1 MGKNR
6 QGAEMTGSIL
16 IIEGEPSLRQKL
28 TSALDEADF
37 SVAAVPDFPEALR
50 KLTDFK
56 PDLVIMDA
64 VLPSGDGMD
73 ACYQLRN
80 TLGVRVPV
88 VLIGSEESSDEL
100 WGRVLEA
107 EADLYLVKP
116 LRYWELVARVKAILR
131 RCSRMGVPRY
141 QNE

>member
-6 QGAEMTGSIL
+6 QREGMTGRIL
-16 IIEGEPSLRQKL
+16 IIEDEPSLSKEL

-37 SVAAVPDFPEALR
+37 SIAAVPDFPDAMR
-50 KLTDFK
+50 KLADFK
-56 PDLVIMDA
+56 PDMIIMDA

-73 ACYQLRN
+73 TCRQLRN
-80 TLGVRVPV
+80 TLGVPV
-88 VLIGSEESSDEL
+88 VLIGSEDSSAEL
-100 WGRVLEA
+100 WERVMEA

>member
-1 MGKNR
+1 
-6 QGAEMTGSIL
+6 MTAGGIL
-16 IIEGEPSLRQKL
+16 IIEGEPSLSKEL

-37 SVAAVPDFPEALR
+37 SVATVPDFPEALR

-80 TLGVRVPV
+80 TLGVPI

-100 WGRVLEA
+100 WGRVLEV

-131 RCSRMGVPRY
+131 RYRRQEAPTY

>member
-1 MGKNR
+1 
-6 QGAEMTGSIL
+6 MTDRIL
-16 IIEGEPSLRQKL
+16 IIEGEPFLSKAL
-28 TSALDEADF
+28 TSALEEADF
-37 SVAAVPDFPEALR
+37 SVAAVPDFPEALL
-50 KLTDFK
+50 KLPQFK

-80 TLGVRVPV
+80 TLGVPV
-88 VLIGSEESSDEL
+88 VLIGSEESSAEV

-131 RCSRMGVPRY
+131 RCRRQGASENTSIG
-141 QNE
+141 